1 MQKIL
6 IIFTLLFFCFSAS
19 YANSTQNESAKN
31 KKIDQLTRGAKL
43 TDLIESPNGKWIAFV
58 KKSNFIVP
66 KNCFYFFS
74 KGDHADEIWMV
85 NTDTMTKKLLV
96 PPYFTCGDVTKVI
109 LDPHHLRF
117 SPDSKTLYF
126 ETSAWVTSGAVHA
139 VNVDGKNE
147 RFVIDGDE
155 LHLVQTGKYKGDLI
169 VNQHRYHDKGGS
181 YNWDW
186 LFTPMGKQIKLYKKE
201 SD

>member
-6 IIFTLLFFCFSAS
+6 IVFTLLFFCFSVNCFADN
-19 YANSTQNESAKN
+19 AQNENAKN
-31 KKIDQLTRGAKL
+31 KKIDQLTHGAKL
-43 TDLIESPNGKWIAFV
+43 TDLIESPDGKWIAFV
-58 KKSNFIVP
+58 KKSYFIVP
-66 KNCFYFFS
+66 KSCFYFFS

-85 NTDTMTKKLLV
+85 NNKLMTKKLLV
-96 PPYFTCGDVTKVI
+96 SPYFTCDDVTKVI

-147 RFVIDGDE
+147 RFVVDGDD
-155 LHLVQTGKYKGDLI
+155 LHIVQTGKYKGNLI

-186 LFTPMGKQIKLYKKE
+186 LFTPSGKQIKLYKKE
-201 SD
+201 

>member
-6 IIFTLLFFCFSAS
+6 IIFTLLVFCFSAG
-19 YANSTQNESAKN
+19 YANGSKNETAKN
-31 KKIDQLTRGAKL
+31 KRIDQLTRGAKL

-85 NTDTMTKKLLV
+85 DTDTMTKKLLV
-96 PPYFTCGDVTKVI
+96 LPYFTCGDVTKVI

-117 SPDSKTLYF
+117 SPDNKTLYF

-139 VNVDGKNE
+139 INVDGKNE

-155 LHLVQTGKYKGDLI
+155 LHIVQTGKYKGDLI

-186 LFTPMGKQIKLYKKE
+186 LFTPLGKQIKLYKKE
-201 SD
+201 DD